1 VERTRVKSKVW
12 IFLLVV
18 SVGAFLFFRHGVT
31 AFASETTYPFSNAY
45 QWFDQKIGLSFRAAL
60 TRVDYAARCAKQERE
75 LARLQ
80 VMFAEAETRET
91 EIKHLRTLLG
101 YTPPVMCRRIE
112 VAPVLSRGGTTAIWQ
127 TLRIGKGS
135 AHGLRKG
142 DLVMVPEGVVGR
154 ISDVTLHTSDVMLI
168 TDPNSR
174 VACEL
179 DLASEEGTGAIRG
192 ILYGGGV
199 RPGGDP
205 KLTLLY
211 VVEPLRL
218 RYMAREFEPAPRTRV
233 VTSGLGNTFPKGL
246 TVGYILSSTI
256 EPQGLSR
263 EAEIIPAVDMASL
276 YDVFVLLIREDKHA
290 P

>member
-1 VERTRVKSKVW
+1 MKFKLW
-12 IFLLVV
+12 IVLVIV
-18 SVGAFLFFRHGVT
+18 SLGAFVFMHRGAR
-31 AFASETTYPFSNAY
+31 AFASESIYPFANAY
-45 QWFDQKIGLSFRAAL
+45 RWFDQAVILHVRAAL
-60 TRVDYAARCAKQERE
+60 SRVNYASRCARQERE

-80 VMFAEAETRET
+80 VMFEEAQTRDA
-91 EIKHLRTLLG
+91 EIKHLRTLLE
-101 YTPPVMCRRIE
+101 YTPPVACRWMA
-112 VAPVLSRGGTTAIWQ
+112 APVISRGGTANIWQ
-127 TLRIGKGS
+127 TIRVGKGS
-135 AHGLRKG
+135 VHGVRKG

-154 ISDVTLHTSDVMLI
+154 VTDVSLHTSDVMLI

-179 DLASEEGTGAIRG
+179 DLPSEEGTGVVRG

-211 VVEPLRL
+211 VVEPMRL

-233 VTSGLGNTFPKGL
+233 ITSGLGNTFPKGL
-246 TVGYILSSTI
+246 TVGYVLASTL
-256 EPQGLSR
+256 EAQKLSR
-263 EAEIIPAVDMASL
+263 EAEVMPAVDMASL
-276 YDVFVLLIREDKHA
+276 RDVFILSAREEKHG